1 VDSPFENRSMSDAS
15 NRPVSHSA
23 GLLPGPPE
31 HATPESHYR
40 EAMIATAVG
49 LIVNFAVG
57 LVKLIGGVVGQSF
70 ALIADSINSLGDT
83 VASVVTIAA
92 LWFAQVPP
100 DDEHPYGH
108 TRAESVAG
116 LFIALLIIA
125 SGFFVSWE
133 AVMRLGDEHGIPPVW
148 TLWIAGGNVV
158 VKEALFWF
166 NRHVG
171 RRTGSSAILA
181 NAWDHRTDALCSL
194 AVLVGLG
201 VIFVGGPRWIW
212 ADELAALLVA
222 AVILVSGIRLLLNSM
237 HELLDPQADEAFVR
251 EIRAAAAA
259 VPGVQAVEKLWVR
272 KTGIEYLVD
281 IHIQVDPDMTVAAGH
296 RISHAV
302 RDQLVARF
310 AAVRAVLVHLEPF
323 GESVERSPSGESIRE

>member
-1 VDSPFENRSMSDAS
+1 MSEVS
-15 NRPVSHSA
+15 NRPDTDPA
-23 GLLPGPPE
+23 GPWTDLPE
-31 HATPESHYR
+31 HATPEGHYR
-40 EAMIATAVG
+40 EAMMATAVG
-49 LIVNFAVG
+49 LLVNFAVG
-57 LVKLIGGVVGQSF
+57 LVKLVGGIVGQSF

-125 SGFFVSWE
+125 SGLFVSWE
-133 AVMRLGDEHGIPPVW
+133 AVIRLGDDHVIPPIW

-201 VIFVGGPRWIW
+201 VIFVGGLKWIW
-212 ADELAALLVA
+212 ADELAALVVA
-222 AVILVSGIRLLLNSM
+222 TVILVSGIRLLLNSM

-251 EIRAAAAA
+251 EIRAAAAD
-259 VPGVQAVEKLWVR
+259 VPGVLAVEKLWVR

-302 RDQLVARF
+302 RDRLVARF

-323 GESVERSPSGESIRE
+323 GESISPVLAGDNAIDRNRLT